1 MGPSCPVN
9 GVVALRMGSTDAIF
23 RADSQGVPRGSGG
36 HMADTKVSIQ
46 LPNGEMKNV
55 LLPDDVPVAEL
66 LPELVTTLGIP
77 VVGPDGRPMNY
88 RLDSKALGRALSDE
102 ETLAD
107 AALPEDDRLV
117 LSPVVVAGG
126 ADLRAGRVEDP
137 A

>member
-1 MGPSCPVN
+1 
-9 GVVALRMGSTDAIF
+9 
-23 RADSQGVPRGSGG
+23 
-36 HMADTKVSIQ
+36 MADTKVSIQ

-55 LLPDDVPVAEL
+55 LLPEDVPVAEL

-102 ETLAD
+102 ETLAE

-126 ADLRAGRVEDP
+126 TGLTATSFELP

>member
-1 MGPSCPVN
+1 
-9 GVVALRMGSTDAIF
+9 
-23 RADSQGVPRGSGG
+23 
-36 HMADTKVSIQ
+36 MADTKVSIQ
-46 LPNGEMKNV
+46 LPNGETKNV
-55 LLPDDVPVAEL
+55 LLPEDVPVAEL

-107 AALPEDDRLV
+107 AALPADDRLV

-126 ADLRAGRVEDP
+126 AASTATIFELP

>member
-1 MGPSCPVN
+1 
-9 GVVALRMGSTDAIF
+9 
-23 RADSQGVPRGSGG
+23 
-36 HMADTKVSIQ
+36 MADTKVSIQ

-55 LLPDDVPVAEL
+55 LLPEDVPVAEL

-88 RLDSKALGRALSDE
+88 RLDSKALGRALRDE

>member
-1 MGPSCPVN
+1 
-9 GVVALRMGSTDAIF
+9 
-23 RADSQGVPRGSGG
+23 
-36 HMADTKVSIQ
+36 MADTKVSIQ
-46 LPNGEMKNV
+46 LPNGETKNV
-55 LLPDDVPVAEL
+55 LLPEDVPVAEL

-107 AALPEDDRLV
+107 AALPADDRLV

-126 ADLRAGRVEDP
+126 TSPTAAVFELP

>member
-1 MGPSCPVN
+1 
-9 GVVALRMGSTDAIF
+9 
-23 RADSQGVPRGSGG
+23 
-36 HMADTKVSIQ
+36 
-46 LPNGEMKNV
+46 
-55 LLPDDVPVAEL
+55 
-66 LPELVTTLGIP
+66 
-77 VVGPDGRPMNY
+77 MNY